1 VKILSIQIGK
11 PKTFD
16 YGGKPITTGIFKDPI
31 PGPIMLR
38 KLNIE
43 GDGQADLRVHG
54 GVDKALY
61 AYPNDVYEIW
71 KKTRPGDAFGFGAMG
86 ENLSVSSL
94 PEDQIYIGDTY
105 ELGDAIVQAVQP
117 RFPCFKLSLK
127 FEDPTIL
134 KDFMA
139 INRPGVYFRVL
150 QEGMIDVGDEF
161 KLKDR
166 EKFQFS
172 IQELFNLMDQDEI
185 DVSRVKQVLGLKS
198 LNPEWRVRLQRK
210 CP

>member
-16 YGGKPITTGIFKDPI
+16 YGGKPISTGIFKSPI
-31 PGPIMLR
+31 PGPVMLR

-61 AYPNDVYEIW
+61 AYPNDVYAIW
-71 KKTRPGDAFGFGAMG
+71 KKVRPNDPFEFGDMG
-86 ENLSVSSL
+86 ENLSVSTL
-94 PEDQIYIGDTY
+94 PEDKIYIGDTF
-105 ELGDAIVQAVQP
+105 ELGDAVVQAVQP

-127 FEDPTIL
+127 YGDPGIL
-134 KDFMA
+134 KDFME

-150 QEGMIDVGDEF
+150 QEGILSVGDEF
-161 KLKDR
+161 KLTSQ
-166 EKFQFS
+166 EKTKIS
-172 IQELFNLMDQDEI
+172 IQELFDMLGQDEVDI
-185 DVSRVKQVLGLKS
+185 GRIKQILGLKS
-198 LNPEWRVRLQRK
+198 LNPEWRTRLARR

>member
-1 VKILSIQIGK
+1 
-11 PKTFD
+11 
-16 YGGKPITTGIFKDPI
+16 
-31 PGPIMLR
+31 MLR